1 MMDAFLPTPSE
12 SAVSQQGKKRPRV
25 NLLSKYQRELSSAFR
40 ACGYEALR
48 SELLNTAKIQM
59 ERSPKTQSWP
69 KLLEFGNSDSNEE
82 RDWLSLYLASMDRRF
97 LQALIDGQIGRKM
110 FEDKEFRYNVE
121 NVHKLK
127 PTPQIYLNTFQRS
140 EFSAVSTSQEFQALE
155 DNEVQKWAGWGVSP
169 KELEKALSLME
180 AYLDHKSEDLKTQEL
195 AEGVDAMM
203 VLAPALKLSEHAQNV
218 GRKYLPSPPSVIV
231 ITDWVD
237 KIRKR
242 ILQVALKEME
252 PEQLQEPFP
261 WCFQEVGFGQHG
273 AARGLM
279 NVFHDGTNYL
289 FGLFTACLMKLY
301 PRVFEIKAFAVMD
314 VWKPEH
320 ADSCEIL
327 GSLCGGTYGQ
337 GDWMGL
343 NPSWAGGNS
352 MNGKN
357 GLLSEDLIP
366 HFERNQEDAGKSG
379 VFEKNWDED
388 LLVQERF
395 RRVCRVDMKELEAKV
410 VERKKKLEEAKN
422 ELARVQSFVSGVAK
436 HRKLVDFLE
445 SKRKS
450 APCPVEGEPKAKIAR
465 MGELETREDT
475 EHDAMLDS
483 ANLFLQS

>member
-1 MMDAFLPTPSE
+1 MDEFLPTRSE
-12 SAVSQQGKKRPRV
+12 SAMSQQGNEKPRV
-25 NLLSKYQRELSSAFR
+25 NMLSKYQRELSSAFR

-48 SELLNTAKIQM
+48 SELLKTAKIQI
-59 ERSPKTQSWP
+59 EQSPKAQSWP
-69 KLLEFGNSDSNEE
+69 KLLEFGNSGSNEE
-82 RDWLSLYLASMDRRF
+82 MDWLSLYLASMDRRF
-97 LQALIDGQIGRKM
+97 LLALIDGQVGRRM
-110 FEDKEFRYNVE
+110 FEDKEFRYNLE
-121 NVHKLK
+121 KVHKLK
-127 PTPQIYLNTFQRS
+127 STPQIYLNTFQRS
-140 EFSAVSTSQEFQALE
+140 EFWGVRSSPELQALE
-155 DNEVQKWAGWGVSP
+155 DNEAQKWAGWGVSP

-180 AYLDHKSEDLKTQEL
+180 AYLDHKSKDLEAQEL
-195 AEGVDAMM
+195 AKGVDALM
-203 VLAPALKLSEHAQNV
+203 VLAPGLKLSEHAQNV
-218 GRKYLPSPPSVIV
+218 GRKYLPSPQSVIV

-273 AARGLM
+273 ATRGLM

-320 ADSCEIL
+320 ADPCEIL

-357 GLLSEDLIP
+357 GLLSEDLVP
-366 HFERNQEDAGKSG
+366 HFEKNQEDAGQSG
-379 VFEKNWDED
+379 VFDKNWDED

-395 RRVCRVDMKELEAKV
+395 RRVCRVDMKELEAEA
-410 VERKKKLEEAKN
+410 VEKKKKLEEAKN
-422 ELARVQSFVSGVAK
+422 ELIRLQSFVSEVAK
-436 HRKLVDFLE
+436 HRKLVDFLK

-465 MGELETREDT
+465 MGELETSQDT

-483 ANLFLQS
+483 ASLFLRS